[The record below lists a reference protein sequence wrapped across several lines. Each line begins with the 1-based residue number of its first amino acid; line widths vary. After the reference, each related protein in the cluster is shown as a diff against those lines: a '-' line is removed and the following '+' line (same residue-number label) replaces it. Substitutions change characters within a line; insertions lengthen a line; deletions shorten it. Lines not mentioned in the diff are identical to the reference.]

1 VNSFFN
7 HVPSTYVLC
16 KEKYRDMNMN

>member
-7 HVPSTYVLC
+7 HVPCTYVLC